1 MLILGIETS
10 CDETS
15 AAVVEAPDASVGLG
29 KSQPNLII
37 RSNVIASQTDLHS
50 RFGGVVPEIA
60 SRRHVEAILP
70 TIQEALDVAGTNLD
84 SIDCVAVINR
94 PGLIGALIVGVAAA
108 KSIAYTHGIPLVP
121 VHHLEAHI
129 YANWLSSTTQKQP
142 FSEIA
147 ETRIQFPAV
156 CLVVSGGHSDLL
168 IMIDHGHYHMVGRTV
183 DDAAGEAFDKCARAM
198 GLGYPGGPIID
209 KLAREGNPEAI
220 PFPRGK
226 VGDSLNF
233 SFSGLKTAVIR
244 YLEAHRGEV
253 HLPDVAASFQ
263 EAVVDVLVDHTI
275 QAATNPP
282 CTITPHRIRQIL
294 LAGGVAANSRLKSVM
309 KQKATEQ
316 GLEVIIPPPILC
328 TDNAAMAAAAG
339 YFRFCRGETAGID
352 LDCYATEP
360 LEEAGATRSS
370 V

>member
-15 AAVVEAPDASVGLG
+15 AAVVEAPDSYSNGADT
-29 KSQPNLII
+29 QPSLVI
-37 RSNVIASQTDLHS
+37 RSNVIASQTDLHA

-60 SRRHVEAILP
+60 SRRHVELILP
-70 TIQEALDVAGTNLD
+70 TIQEALDIAETNFD
-84 SIDCVAVINR
+84 SIDCIAVINR

-108 KSIAYTHGIPLVP
+108 KSISYTRKIPLVP

-129 YANWLSSTTQKQP
+129 YANWLVQTKDAT
-142 FSEIA
+142 SEKPVRNNI
-147 ETRIQFPAV
+147 RFPVV
-156 CLVVSGGHSDLL
+156 CLVVSGGHSDLVL
-168 IMIDHGHYHMVGRTV
+168 MKNHGEYLLLGSTV

-198 GLGYPGGPIID
+198 GLGYPGGPLID
-209 KLAREGNPEAI
+209 RLAREGNPDAI

-244 YLEAHRGEV
+244 YLEASKTEV
-253 HLPDVAASFQ
+253 RLADVAASFQ
-263 EAVVDVLVDHTI
+263 EAVVEVLVEHTFR
-275 QAATNPP
+275 AALQPP
-282 CTITPHRIRQIL
+282 DFCSCSRIHQVL
-294 LAGGVAANSRLKSVM
+294 LAGGVAANSRLKSAM
-309 KQKATEQ
+309 LERGAKE
-316 GLEVIIPPPILC
+316 GIEVIVPPPVLC

-339 YFRFCRGETAGID
+339 YFRFQRGETAGLD

-360 LEEAGATRSS
+360 LGQQIIPT
-370 V
+370 